1 MVGMVLCLEG
11 CWTGVLL
18 VVGKF
23 SSLYSICFWDG
34 GDPGRVV
41 GDLVTF
47 DKLCVLFHACH
58 GLDKCGKFHRF

>member
-11 CWTGVLL
+11 CWTDVLL

-23 SSLYSICFWDG
+23 SSFYSICFWGG

-47 DKLCVLFHACH
+47 DKLCVLFHCSH
-58 GLDKCGKFHRF
+58 GLDQCGKFHRF